1 MPFQFH
7 YDGQTWDYEDLTGE
21 ELEALEAHLGLRYFE
36 LEPGLRARDT
46 LAVLATFLSRK
57 MSEEQV
63 SKAIKKIS
71 LRTIKDHW
79 SFTDEPSLPTEFENG
94 LPDPKAVGAAGTTT
108 SSSSRARRSRGPR
121 T

>member
-21 ELEALEAHLGLRYFE
+21 ELEALEAHLGVRYFE
-36 LEPGLRARDT
+36 LEPALRARDT
-46 LAVLATFLSRK
+46 LAILATFLSRK

-63 SKAIKKIS
+63 TKAIKKIS

-79 SFTDEPSLPTEFENG
+79 SWTDEPSLPTEFEEG
-94 LPDPKAVGAAGTTT
+94 VPDPKAAVVSGTGT
-108 SSSSRARRSRGPR
+108 SSSSRGRRSPGLR